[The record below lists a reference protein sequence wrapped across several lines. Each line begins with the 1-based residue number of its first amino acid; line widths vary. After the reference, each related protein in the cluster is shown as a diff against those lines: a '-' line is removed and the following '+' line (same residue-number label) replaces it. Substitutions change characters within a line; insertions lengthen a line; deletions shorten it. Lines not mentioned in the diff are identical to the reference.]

1 VARSPWGTLLVVVL
15 LAHLVFGL
23 LRIPHS
29 VIDKRTDELVSYGK
43 LGGVRYLLDT
53 KYHKGAAAVEWI
65 LENTVEDSVFLWR
78 GEYKGSF
85 ELVAHLIY
93 PRLLYEESRV
103 AKYIHK
109 IHGRPVS
116 ARVLVGRG
124 NDVELVDR

>member
-1 VARSPWGTLLVVVL
+1 VRRSRWGILLLVVL

-23 LRIPHS
+23 ARVPHS
-29 VIDKRTDELVSYGK
+29 VVGKRAAERHSYNERGR
-43 LGGVRYLLDT
+43 VRYLLDT
-53 KYHKGAAAVEWI
+53 KHHKGADAVQWI
-65 LENTVEDSVFLWR
+65 LDNTVEDSVFLWR
-78 GEYKGSF
+78 GQYKGSF

-103 AKYIHK
+103 ARHIDK

-124 NDVELVDR
+124 NDLELVER